1 MRTPVT
7 IVGAGL
13 GGLTLARVLH
23 VHGIPVTVYE
33 AEASPAARA
42 QGGMLDI
49 HEHNGQRA
57 LREAGLYEEF
67 RALVLAGREATRALA
82 ADGTVLFEEG
92 DDGTGGRP
100 EVLRGELRRILLAS
114 LPPGTVRWG
123 HKAGAV
129 RALGGG
135 RHEVTF
141 ADGTSVATDLLVGA
155 DGAWSRVRPL
165 LSAAVPAYTGTSFVE
180 TYLYDADIR
189 HPATARAVGGG
200 AMFALAPG
208 KGIQAHRE
216 TGGTLH
222 TYVALRRS
230 LTWFTD
236 AGFTGPTGPA
246 GPAGSPGSAVPDVPA
261 GADAAAARVAAE
273 FDGWAPELTALI
285 TDGETPPVL
294 RPLYTLPAGHRW
306 DRVPGVT
313 LVGDAAHLMIPNG
326 EGANLAMYDG
336 AELGKALAAHP
347 DDTEAALT
355 AYEQAMFRRSAAEA
369 ADAADLHERM
379 FGEDTPHGLIAMFTG
394 AGAGAGAEA
403 GAGAGAGVEAEA
415 GAGRTA

>member
-7 IVGAGL
+7 IIGAGL

-23 VHGIPVTVYE
+23 VHGIPATVYE
-33 AEASPAARA
+33 AEGSATARA

-49 HEHNGQRA
+49 HEHNGQPA

-82 ADGTVLFEEG
+82 PDGTVLFEEA
-92 DDGTGGRP
+92 DDGTGSRP

-114 LPPGTVRWG
+114 LPAGTVRWG
-123 HKAGAV
+123 HKADGV

-141 ADGTSVATDLLVGA
+141 ADGTAVTTDLLVGA
-155 DGAWSRVRPL
+155 DGAWSRVRPS
-165 LSAAVPAYTGTSFVE
+165 LSAALPAYTGTSFVE
-180 TYLYDADIR
+180 TYLFDADTR
-189 HPATARAVGGG
+189 HPAAAKAVGGG

-222 TYVALRRS
+222 TYVALRRPQE
-230 LTWFTD
+230 WFAAAGFAAAGFTEAGFAAAGFAEAGFAE
-236 AGFTGPTGPA
+236 AGFTGATSAADSAATPA
-246 GPAGSPGSAVPDVPA
+246 G
-261 GADAAAARVAAE
+261 RIAAE
-273 FDGWAPELTALI
+273 FAGWAPELTALI
-285 TDGETPPVL
+285 TDADTAPVL
-294 RPLYTLPAGHRW
+294 RPLYTLPAEHRW

-313 LVGDAAHLMIPNG
+313 LLGDAAHLMIPNG

-336 AELGKALAAHP
+336 AELGKALAARP

-355 AYEQAMFRRSAAEA
+355 AYERAMFARGAAEA
-369 ADAADLHERM
+369 ADAADLHEHM
-379 FGEDTPHGLIAMFTG
+379 LGDDSPHGLIAMFTG
-394 AGAGAGAEA
+394 AGQAG
-403 GAGAGAGVEAEA
+403 
-415 GAGRTA
+415 